1 MKNTFLKQSILLFF
15 MLFAVASF
23 GQEGK
28 KNQKAVIK
36 TSIHCDHC
44 KECETCG
51 SKFQSNM
58 LKIKGV
64 RMYELDEKNSTL
76 TVYYNATKTD
86 LQTIK
91 TAISKLGYDA
101 DDIKADTVAYE
112 SLDNC
117 CKKA

>member
-1 MKNTFLKQSILLFF
+1 MKNSFLKQSFLLFF
-15 MLFAVASF
+15 MLFAIASF
-23 GQEGK
+23 GQQSK

-36 TSIHCDHC
+36 TTIYCDHC

-51 SKFQSNM
+51 PKFQSNM

-64 RMYELDEKNSTL
+64 RMYELDEKNKTI

-86 LQTIK
+86 LQAIK

-101 DDIKADTVAYE
+101 DDIKADVVAYE